1 MHALYFENNFPPEIL
16 AAPVWC
22 VAGRDSEGKTKRPL
36 NPYTRKDAKVNDPST
51 WGTFEDACATAIE
64 MGLFLPDGVTPAVG
78 HVLRI
83 EDGYFVID
91 FDKSGSSVRVWETQ
105 QQVLEL
111 FESYVEESQ
120 SGIGM
125 HLYARGSLFKG
136 KRFKSAN
143 IEIYG
148 HGRFMVATGRSYLD
162 RPPVDHTLTLAQF
175 ICEHAPAEAQ
185 FTYNGDS
192 PQVANAYSLLKQNTF
207 VREAF
212 LTPGGWRAW
221 GMSDH
226 SIADFAFMKE
236 ILRVTSNHTQALE
249 IFSMSPMGERDK
261 WQERPEYQMWTLEN
275 AAMEVEGNRREE
287 ERLAMV
293 FYKEL
298 ISHTDAA
305 PDLRQF
311 EQTLE
316 KAKEEVVA
324 QQQEVIR
331 NYLPAEIAVRIPTF
345 KMYLG
350 IQEPISVAQEL
361 MYLPVYESNYV
372 TGTRG
377 EWLDFKINMQNDAYS
392 HVPLHG
398 FLGEFAKEIMHHM
411 HRPSL
416 KVAEMVAL
424 VIAQQVIGRG
434 STINGTGLNLFVN
447 MIGDSGVGKSEAKAL
462 ATDFLF
468 KLQERYE
475 LHDYTINDL
484 PKSKEG
490 LHTAIKDAHA
500 NEIMINIDE
509 SHTFLK
515 DMQNNSKGMS
525 IAAGTGTLL
534 TDLYAL
540 SGKRGRLLGKAA
552 SKSENSSNT
561 IRRPF
566 VSLLLYGLHDDTL
579 EAINGDLLKNGFAA
593 RVLYMHVRT
602 EDVSATLNRYQHLAQ
617 GYSEDSIHR
626 IGCVARFND
635 RFRSSDSDP
644 FPVDMSEHVLEK
656 HAQFADWIYSQVTK
670 HKKHHFNRGAVNAM
684 KLASIAAIFNDPKA
698 AVITEELYDWAVRF
712 VLSSLNY
719 FERATSTGE
728 LGDSHLARRTAI
740 INKLILYYQM
750 YAHIKARRRQV
761 LSMNL
766 SPVIADIGFV
776 PVSWLVGQ
784 VQGLAAFKH
793 DHKSPSQL
801 LDEVLKQLDGEG
813 LLEYYHQSHKGS
825 YVHNEANGVTTR
837 IKAAVINARA
847 MIETE
852 VANRTNAG
860 SEEVFIDEDE

>member
-1 MHALYFENNFPPEIL
+1 MHALFFESNFPPEIL

-36 NPYTRKDAKVNDPST
+36 NPYTRKDAKVNDSET

-64 MGLFLPDGVTPAVG
+64 MGLFLPDGITPAVG

-91 FDKSGSSVRVWETQ
+91 FDKSGSSVQVWETQ
-105 QQVLEL
+105 QQVLDL

-120 SGIGM
+120 SGLGM
-125 HLYARGSLFKG
+125 HTYARGFLFKG

-148 HGRFMVATGRSYLD
+148 HARFIVATGRSYID
-162 RPPVDHTLTLAQF
+162 RPPVDHTLTLAHF
-175 ICEHAPAEAQ
+175 ICEHAPTETQ
-185 FTYNGDS
+185 FSYNGDS
-192 PQVANAYSLLKQNTF
+192 PQVANAYALLKQNTF

-236 ILRVTSNHTQALE
+236 ILRVTPNHDQALE

-275 AAMEVEGNRREE
+275 ASLEVDGNRREE

-298 ISHTDAA
+298 VSHTDAA

-311 EQTLE
+311 EREVE
-316 KAKEEVVA
+316 KSID
-324 QQQEVIR
+324 EVIAKQQVVR
-331 NYLPAEIAVRIPTF
+331 NYLPADMAVRIPSV
-345 KMYLG
+345 KMYMG
-350 IQEPISVAQEL
+350 ITEPISVAQEL
-361 MYLPVYESNYV
+361 IYLPVYESNYV

-377 EWLDFKINMQNDAYS
+377 EWLDFRIGVENASYV

-398 FLGEFAKEIMHHM
+398 FLGEFAKEIAQHM

-434 STINGTGLNLFVN
+434 SMVNGLGLNLFIN

-490 LHTAIKDAHA
+490 LHTAIKEAHA

-515 DMQNNSKGMS
+515 DMQNTNKGMS

-540 SGKRGRLLGKAA
+540 SGIRGRLLGKAA
-552 SKSENSSNT
+552 SKSENSLNT

-579 EAINGDLLKNGFAA
+579 NAINGDLLRNGFAA
-593 RVLYMHVRT
+593 RVLYVHVRNN
-602 EDVSATLNRYQHLAQ
+602 EVSPTLNRFQHLVQ
-617 GYSEDSIHR
+617 GYSEESIHR

-635 RFRSSDSDP
+635 RFRNIESTP
-644 FPVDMSEHVLEK
+644 FPVDASGHVLEK
-656 HAQFADWIYSQVTK
+656 HAQFADWIHAQVTK
-670 HKKHHFNRGAVNAM
+670 HKKFHFNRGAVNAL

-698 AVITEELYDWAVRF
+698 AVITEELYDWACRF

-728 LGDSHLARRTAI
+728 IGDSHAARRTAI
-740 INKLILYYQM
+740 INKLTIYYQT
-750 YAHIKARRRQV
+750 YPHVKARLKQTH
-761 LSMNL
+761 SMNL
-766 SPVIADIGFV
+766 NPIIAEVGFV
-776 PVSWLVGQ
+776 PASWLVGQ
-784 VQGLAAFKH
+784 VQGLSAFRH
-793 DHKSPSQL
+793 EHKSPSQL
-801 LDEVLKQLDGEG
+801 IDEVLKQMDGEG
-813 LLEYYHQSHKGS
+813 LLEYFHQNHKGS
-825 YVHNEANGVTTR
+825 YVHNAINGVSTR
-837 IKAAVINARA
+837 IKAAVINARDL
-847 MIETE
+847 IERVTAASILDDE
-852 VANRTNAG
+852 EALLDE
-860 SEEVFIDEDE
+860 SE